1 MGLGEKPIWGSFLL
15 SLNCKNVNGSHEVR
29 LIGQASALILARG
42 IIHNELTT

>member
-1 MGLGEKPIWGSFLL
+1 MGLGEKLIWGRFLL
-15 SLNCKNVNGSHEVR
+15 SSNGKNVNGNHEVR

>member
-1 MGLGEKPIWGSFLL
+1 MGLGEKLIWGRFLL
-15 SLNCKNVNGSHEVR
+15 SSNCKNVNGSHEVR